1 MAEELPSYTRE
12 ELDQMSRVKLRQTA
26 VNCGKSHR
34 EATNM
39 ESEAIKDFV
48 MGKQEGGGG
57 EKKAAKGGR
66 KGKSNGKPATAK
78 QRGKAKAAPEP
89 EPEDRGGE
97 AEAPAGELGDML
109 HKLGLGMDD
118 GFKEMK
124 ECLETLQA
132 ENEELRAE
140 ITEVQHAQ
148 FLLNGLVTDILSGQ
162 WEPTDV
168 KERVE
173 ELEGIWQEQQDE
185 GGDDEGNE

>member
-1 MAEELPSYTRE
+1 MAEEMPIYTRE

-39 ESEAIKDFV
+39 ESEDIKDFV
-48 MGKQEGGGG
+48 LSKQGGGDG
-57 EKKAAKGGR
+57 EKKEAKGR
-66 KGKSNGKPATAK
+66 KGKSNGKPAAK
-78 QRGKAKAAPEP
+78 GRGKAKAAPPP
-89 EPEDRGGE
+89 EPEDTGNSE
-97 AEAPAGELGDML
+97 TEVPEGELGDLL
-109 HKLGLGMDD
+109 HKIGLGMDD

-124 ECLETLQA
+124 ELIEGLQS

-148 FLLNGLVTDILSGQ
+148 FLLNGLVTDILTNH
-162 WEPTDV
+162 WEPSEV

-173 ELEGIWQEQQDE
+173 ELESIWQEQQDE